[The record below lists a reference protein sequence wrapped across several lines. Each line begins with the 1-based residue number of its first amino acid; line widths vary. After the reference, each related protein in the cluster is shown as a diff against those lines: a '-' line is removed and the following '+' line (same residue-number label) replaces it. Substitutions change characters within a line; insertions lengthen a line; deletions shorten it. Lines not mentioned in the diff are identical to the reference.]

1 MNTCWCWRLGLWD
14 EFGEGRLGE
23 KNLLILMDEVRERRE
38 DHSRF
43 CATETRG
50 VGFGRERRRDLIYSQ
65 LTGSLLQKGCEESKF
80 ALRVW
85 P

>member
-1 MNTCWCWRLGLWD
+1 MRSEREEKTTAGSVLQKP
-14 EFGEGRLGE
+14 GELDLEEKEGE
-23 KNLLILMDEVRERRE
+23 I
-38 DHSRF
+38 
-43 CATETRG
+43 
-50 VGFGRERRRDLIYSQ
+50 LIYSQ